1 MPEKRSKYDTDPLDP
16 EFVRKTGD
24 VWSEG
29 PTRAVEDLGA
39 TGQIGGETRRID
51 PATAQQ
57 PRTTH
62 DPQLRPAPDPRYA
75 PDSEAPTRRIDDAV
89 PQSYPSVFVPPPYHP
104 PPAPQVYAPPPPA
117 AHPQPPAHG
126 LHTARPFAPERHVA
140 GLGVPER
147 YANVAAYAPF
157 YIGLVVSVIE
167 LLIAPRSEAR
177 TRYHAAQAL
186 SLHLAILAVGFVLSM
201 IGGIGGVR
209 VGAVLFSLASTAFL
223 IYSMVKVWNGDQHR
237 LAPLADVT
245 RFLDER
251 IDPRK

>member
-16 EFVRKTGD
+16 DYVRKTTEAWPED
-24 VWSEG
+24 A
-29 PTRAVEDLGA
+29 TRLIDDANL
-39 TGQIGGETRRID
+39 TSQIGNETRRID
-51 PATAQQ
+51 SAASQQQ
-57 PRTTH
+57 PRYAT
-62 DPQLRPAPDPRYA
+62 DPQPGYA
-75 PDSEAPTRRIDDAV
+75 PDSEAPTRRIDDAI
-89 PQSYPSVFVPPPYHP
+89 PHSYPSVFVPPPYE
-104 PPAPQVYAPPPPA
+104 PPPPA
-117 AHPQPPAHG
+117 RQTYAPPAAHAQAHQTPHG
-126 LHTARPFAPERHVA
+126 LHGARPFTPERNIA
-140 GLGVPER
+140 GLGIPER

-186 SLHLAILAVGFVLSM
+186 GLHLAFLAVGMALNMLSRLS
-201 IGGIGGVR
+201 GVS
-209 VGAVLFSLASTAFL
+209 GAPSQLFSLAALAFL

-245 RFLDER
+245 RFFDER

>member
-16 EFVRKTGD
+16 EFVRETSD

-29 PTRAVEDLGA
+29 PTRAIEDLGA
-39 TGQIGGETRRID
+39 TGQIGGGTRRID
-51 PATAQQ
+51 PAATPQ
-57 PRTTH
+57 PR
-62 DPQLRPAPDPRYA
+62 RAPEQPSRYG

-104 PPAPQVYAPPPPA
+104 PPAPQTYAPPPA
-117 AHPQPPAHG
+117 AHAPQPHG
-126 LHTARPFAPERHVA
+126 MPGARPFAPERHVA

-157 YIGLVVSVIE
+157 YIGLVVSVVE
-167 LLIAPRSEAR
+167 LLIVPRSEAR

-186 SLHLAILAVGFVLSM
+186 GLHLAFLAVGIVLNMLGRLS
-201 IGGIGGVR
+201 GVSG
-209 VGAVLFSLASTAFL
+209 VPFSLFSLAAVAFL
-223 IYSMVKVWNGDQHR
+223 IYSMVKVWNGEQHR

>member
-16 EFVRKTGD
+16 DYVRKTAE
-24 VWSEG
+24 VWPEG
-29 PTRAVEDLGA
+29 ATRLVDDANLT

-51 PATAQQ
+51 PAAPPRPQ
-57 PRTTH
+57 PPRY
-62 DPQLRPAPDPRYA
+62 APDPEARYA
-75 PDSEAPTRRIDDAV
+75 PDSEAPTRRIDNAI
-89 PQSYPSVFVPPPYHP
+89 PHSYPSVFVPPPY
-104 PPAPQVYAPPPPA
+104 QPPPA
-117 AHPQPPAHG
+117 AQTYAPPAAAHAQQPQTPHG
-126 LHTARPFAPERHVA
+126 LHGARPFAPERNVA
-140 GLGVPER
+140 GLGIPER

-186 SLHLAILAVGFVLSM
+186 GLHLAFLAVGFVLGM
-201 IGGIGGVR
+201 IGGLGGMR
-209 VGAVLFSLASTAFL
+209 AGAILFSLASTAFL
-223 IYSMVKVWNGDQHR
+223 IYSMIKVWNGRQHR